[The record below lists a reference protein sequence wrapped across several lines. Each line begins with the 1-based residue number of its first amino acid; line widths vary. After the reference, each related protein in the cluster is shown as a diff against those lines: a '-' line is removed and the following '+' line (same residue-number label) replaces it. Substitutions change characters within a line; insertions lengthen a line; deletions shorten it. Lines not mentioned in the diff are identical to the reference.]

1 MAMKLSDR
9 LAEIVDAL
17 PLVEGMRVLEIGCG
31 SGAAARP
38 VSQRIGSGFVLAIDR
53 SANAIQQAIA
63 GSQAAIRSGK
73 LKFRQVAVEDFALE
87 QDEALFDMAFG
98 IWVGALDGR
107 HPELEKQ
114 ALKRIAKALKKHGRL
129 FIDGGAPLKEILLER
144 YRREG

>member
-9 LAEIVDAL
+9 LGEIVDAL

-31 SGAAARP
+31 SGAAARA
-38 VSQRIGSGFVLAIDR
+38 VSQWIGSGFVLAIDR

-87 QDEALFDMAFG
+87 QED
-98 IWVGALDGR
+98 R
-107 HPELEKQ
+107 KST
-114 ALKRIAKALKKHGRL
+114 RL
-129 FIDGGAPLKEILLER
+129 NSSHVKI
-144 YRREG
+144 